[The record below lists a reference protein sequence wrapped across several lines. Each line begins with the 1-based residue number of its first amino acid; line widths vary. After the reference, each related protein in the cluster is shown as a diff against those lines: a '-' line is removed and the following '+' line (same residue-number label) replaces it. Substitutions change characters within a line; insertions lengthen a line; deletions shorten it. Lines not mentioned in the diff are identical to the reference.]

1 MFNKFYPDYIFLF
14 IHNWI
19 VQEIPNF
26 RGQVLEGLLRIAGES
41 KENPVGPPLPPPIQT
56 NPRNSGNF
64 PQTDGLRGNPA
75 PFTGTEQEGNP
86 GLNNSDNVDY
96 E

>member
-1 MFNKFYPDYIFLF
+1 MELLKKF
-14 IHNWI
+14 
-19 VQEIPNF
+19 QMF
-26 RGQVLEGLLRIAGES
+26 RGQVLEGLLRIAGEP
-41 KENPVGPPLPPPIQT
+41 KENPVGPPPIQA
-56 NPRNSGNF
+56 NQQNSVNF
-64 PQTDGLRGNPA
+64 GQTGGLRGNPA

>member
-1 MFNKFYPDYIFLF
+1 MFNKFYPDQIFLF
-14 IHNWI
+14 IHNGI
-19 VQEIPNF
+19 VEEIPNF
-26 RGQVLEGLLRIAGES
+26 RGQVLEGLLRIAGEP
-41 KENPVGPPLPPPIQT
+41 KENPVGPPPIQA
-56 NPRNSGNF
+56 NQQNSVNF
-64 PQTDGLRGNPA
+64 GQTGGLRGNPA